1 MKLSDDE
8 ERRLAELER
17 SLARSDPG
25 LERSLSRMRGGRVRV
40 RWILAMAAGIVL
52 GVSLAVV
59 GDLLAITACVVPGIV
74 LTAAVPA
81 LAVVCWARRYYCR
94 YCAGKWPAPAGACPR
109 CERPVTTSV
118 VS

>member
-17 SLARSDPG
+17 ALAGSDPR
-25 LERSLSRMRGGRVRV
+25 LERSLSRMRAGWVRL
-40 RWILAMAAGIVL
+40 RWVLAMAAGIAL

-59 GDLLAITACVVPGIV
+59 GDLLAITACLVAGVV

-81 LAVVCWARRYYCR
+81 LAVIWWARRYYCR
-94 YCAGKWPAPAGACPR
+94 YCAGKWPAPSGACPR
-109 CERPVTTSV
+109 CERPVTAST